1 MLVGKVH
8 SKARPAG
15 GVPMKHKALGF
26 ASVVIILIAVPAFA
40 HHSFAMFDGSKTMTV
55 QGTVKEFHWTNP
67 HSWIFLMVE
76 NAEGQATEWPIELGS
91 PGGLV
96 RQGWV
101 PKTLTPGMKVKVVIR
116 PLKDG
121 KPGGQFLAVTLPDG
135 TQLGD
140 PSTSGGRRG
149 ADRVD

>member
-1 MLVGKVH
+1 
-8 SKARPAG
+8 
-15 GVPMKHKALGF
+15 MKLKALGV
-26 ASVVIILIAVPAFA
+26 ASVAVVLFVVPAFA
-40 HHSFAMFDGSKTMTV
+40 HHSFAMFDAAKTMTL

-101 PKTLTPGMKVKVVIR
+101 PKTLMPGMKVKVVIR

-140 PSTSGGRRG
+140 PSTSGRRG

>member
-1 MLVGKVH
+1 
-8 SKARPAG
+8 
-15 GVPMKHKALGF
+15 MKFKALVLATF
-26 ASVVIILIAVPAFA
+26 ALGMIAVSAFA
-40 HHSFAMFDGSKTMTV
+40 HHSFAMFDASRTMTL
-55 QGTVKEFHWTNP
+55 QGKVKEFHWTNP

-76 NAEGQATEWPIELGS
+76 NPGGPPTEWPIELGS
-91 PGGLV
+91 PGGLI

-101 PKTLTPGMKVKVVIR
+101 PKTLTPGMNVKVVIR

-140 PSTSGGRRG
+140 PSTAGGGNRG
-149 ADRVD
+149 ARREEVK

>member
-1 MLVGKVH
+1 MRL
-8 SKARPAG
+8 
-15 GVPMKHKALGF
+15 KALGL
-26 ASVVIILIAVPAFA
+26 ASIVLAIYAVPAFA
-40 HHSFAMFDGSKTMTV
+40 HHSFAMFDASKTMTL

-67 HSWIFLMVE
+67 HSWIFLMVQ
-76 NAEGQATEWPIELGS
+76 NPGGPPTEWPIELGA
-91 PGGLV
+91 PGGLI

-101 PKTLTPGMKVKVVIR
+101 PKTLTAGMNVKVVIR

-140 PSTSGGRRG
+140 PSTAGGDNRAPRP
-149 ADRVD
+149 